1 MVCTDCSETRFK
13 NKINSFTINSLDS
26 ELDKLTFGHDS
37 SINTFNLIDY
47 EKHFYSSKNK
57 SNIVIYSSDFDT
69 KFLHNINEV
78 ITKIYRSI
86 EKSGLLRIIIIT
98 VAAFMSLIFIY
109 VIIKCNSRLY
119 KCIIKRRLNNS
130 LNKRSSA
137 ETKPA
142 DVLIQ

>member
-1 MVCTDCSETRFK
+1 
-13 NKINSFTINSLDS
+13 
-26 ELDKLTFGHDS
+26 
-37 SINTFNLIDY
+37 
-47 EKHFYSSKNK
+47 
-57 SNIVIYSSDFDT
+57 NIVIYSSDFDT
-69 KFLHNINEV
+69 KFLHNINKV
-78 ITKIYRSI
+78 TTKIYRLI
-86 EKSGLLRIIIIT
+86 EKSGLLRITIIT

-119 KCIIKRRLNNS
+119 KCIIKHRLNNS